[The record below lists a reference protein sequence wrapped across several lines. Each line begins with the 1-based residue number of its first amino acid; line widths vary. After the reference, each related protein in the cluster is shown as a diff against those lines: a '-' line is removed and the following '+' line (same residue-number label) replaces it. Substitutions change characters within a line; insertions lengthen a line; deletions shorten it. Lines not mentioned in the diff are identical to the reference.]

1 MKLGID
7 FGTTRIVAAASDRGN
22 FPVVNFEIPE
32 GGVHDW
38 FPPLVASRG
47 DELLYGWQAW
57 AAQQDPTATV
67 VRSLKRVLADSG
79 AGTLVQIGHRKV
91 PLLELLSGITRAFRI
106 ALLESSTLDVKPG
119 EPLEIMLGVP
129 AHANSNQR
137 FLTVEAF
144 RVTGFEVMGLL
155 NEPSAASIEF
165 GHNHRDQQ
173 KTKDHILVYDLGG
186 GTFDASLV
194 ELTENSHA
202 VIATESISSLGGD
215 DFDILLAEMVY
226 PHTDLTQAETFLLH
240 EECRMKKESLNP
252 NTRKIVVDLDT
263 VREGLGQQ
271 SIAIGDY
278 YAGCS
283 AMLDETLNAVDD
295 LIAGEE
301 SLEAFYITGGGSEL
315 PLVAR
320 TLRERYGRRVRRSAY
335 TRSATA
341 IGLAIQAGEQSGYV
355 LREKFTRYFGVW
367 RESDNGRVMNF
378 DALFPKGLELPRGDE
393 PPHRQRRLYEPVHNI
408 GHFRYIECTQL
419 DAAGQPAGDITVWDA
434 VHFPFDPALGNIEQ
448 LADEAVYHMPLGQ
461 QVQEQYSCDKG
472 GTVTVTIS
480 NLTAGYLREYKLGR
494 WAGKESTV
502 VPGKKKRAPAQKR
515 QAAG

>member
-22 FPVVNFEIPE
+22 FPVVNFEAPE

-38 FPPLVASRG
+38 FPPLVAARG
-47 DELLYGWQAW
+47 EELLYGWQAW

-79 AGTLVQIGHRKV
+79 AGTLIQIGERRA
-91 PLLELLSGITRAFRI
+91 PLLELLSGITQAFRA
-106 ALLESSTLDVKPG
+106 ALLEASTLDVKSG
-119 EPLEIMLGVP
+119 EALEIMLGVP

-144 RVTGFEVMGLL
+144 RGAGFEVIGLL

-165 GHNHRDQQ
+165 AHNHRDQQ
-173 KTKDHILVYDLGG
+173 KKKDRILVYDLGG

-194 ELTENSHA
+194 EFGECSHA
-202 VIATESISSLGGD
+202 VIATEGLSALGGD
-215 DFDILLAEMVY
+215 DFDILLAEMAC
-226 PHTDLTQAETFLLH
+226 PRIDLTQAETFLLH
-240 EECRMKKESLNP
+240 EECRAKKEALNP
-252 NTRKIVVDLDT
+252 NTRRIIVDLEM

-271 SIAIGDY
+271 SLSIGDY
-278 YAGCS
+278 YTGC
-283 AMLDETLNAVDD
+283 ATMLEQPLHAVDD
-295 LIAGEE
+295 LIAGED

-320 TLRERYGRRVRRSAY
+320 TLRERYGKRVRRSAY

-341 IGLAIQAGEQSGYV
+341 IGLAIHSDEQSGYV

-367 RESDNGRVMNF
+367 RESDNGRTMQL

-393 PPHRQRRLYEPVHNI
+393 PSHQQTRQYQPVHNI

-419 DAAGQPAGDITVWDA
+419 DHEGQPAGDITVWDA
-434 VHFPFDPALGNIEQ
+434 VHFPFDPSLREMELLEGQ
-448 LADEAVYHMPLGQ
+448 AVYHMPLGQ
-461 QVQEQYSCDKG
+461 HVEERYSCDKG
-472 GTVTVTIS
+472 GTVAVTIS
-480 NLTAGYLREYKLGR
+480 NLTAGYSRQYKLGR
-494 WAGKESTV
+494 WAGKEAMI
-502 VPGKKKRAPAQKR
+502 VPGRKKRGAAQKR